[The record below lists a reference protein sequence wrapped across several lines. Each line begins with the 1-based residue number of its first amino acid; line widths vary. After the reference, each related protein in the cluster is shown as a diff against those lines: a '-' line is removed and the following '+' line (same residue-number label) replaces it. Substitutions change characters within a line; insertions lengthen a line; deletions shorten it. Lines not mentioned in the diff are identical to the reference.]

1 MKLHQKNKNLLEE
14 INEKRSKLFDTVQ
27 KNGLSNEETV
37 KRSQELDKL
46 IYQYQRMVQ
55 KNPKLL

>member
-1 MKLHQKNKNLLEE
+1 MHHNNKNLLEE

-46 IYQYQRMVQ
+46 IYQYQRLVQ
-55 KNPKLL
+55 KNPGML